1 MKYTHTEGSGPILK
15 SRFARVAGPLVAVL
29 FAFALAAPGAR
40 AEVLVYEG
48 FHSADYNNVGDN
60 TQMTPNAN
68 VSKNHSVGFKAGNWA
83 MNGSQ
88 PKVYGANF
96 GLALPAAMTAANFST
111 VGGSI
116 GLNPDNNNSDL
127 RSTSHDFVSEKLNV
141 STGTL
146 YVRMLLNLDS
156 KAAGKL
162 VAGASLARKSGGYF
176 GFGLTQGGTDYDL
189 PTKSKS
195 AVSFVIWKNSS
206 SQYVLSFVHT
216 TASGTDFT
224 SYPIITGISLDH
236 TAFLGDTVE
245 KIAAEKAGIIK
256 ENGSVLFGGNS
267 KSVEEVIKAKA
278 AEMNA
283 DYHFADK
290 SGLEITSSDLSG
302 STFNYLGYNEVKLP
316 LLGLYQPKN
325 TDPARWR

>member
-1 MKYTHTEGSGPILK
+1 MIL
-15 SRFARVAGPLVAVL
+15 A
-29 FAFALAAPGAR
+29 AFIACALAAPEAR
-40 AEVLVYEG
+40 GNVLVYEG
-48 FHSADYNNVGDN
+48 FHPADYNNVGDN

-68 VSKNHSVGFKAGNWA
+68 VSNNHSVGFKAGNWA

-116 GLNPDNNNSDL
+116 GLNPDNNHSDL
-127 RSTSHDFVSEKLNV
+127 RSTSHDLVSGKLNV

-162 VAGASLARKSGGYF
+162 VAGASLARKSGSYF

-224 SYPIITGISLDH
+224 SYPIITGITLGTTYLCYAEVQVGAGTDGKEILRAGAMAVGDYTTDTPWAKLD
-236 TAFLGDTVE
+236 GD
-245 KIAAEKAGIIK
+245 
-256 ENGSVLFGGNS
+256 SD
-267 KSVEEVIKAKA
+267 SVEVELIS
-278 AEMNA
+278 
-283 DYHFADK
+283 D
-290 SGLEITSSDLSG
+290 SS
-302 STFNYLGYNEVKLP
+302 
-316 LLGLYQPKN
+316 
-325 TDPARWR
+325 